1 MTIKND
7 FDESILSKNQD
18 EQLNEI
24 IDLLHDLPPIPVPD
38 EFNSRLK
45 HALQIEKK
53 RKKITVLKRW
63 SAVAAVFFVGFISVL
78 FLKDGNLV
86 MPANLSLKDYNKET
100 DQVLEEVDEK
110 YGTVHDENL
119 EELEEDETKREKT
132 LGTITNEE
140 IEENDQVQITQKDR
154 NNMSEMPKKSIVQ
167 EETHSSD
174 SSLQTLSAKPSRSI
188 AYSGTAEEFN
198 RCSEEKILEI
208 VEMINQQNS
217 FAVLNDD
224 TYIDINMEESSS
236 SEEITNEISQIVKK
250 LYQDIFNNQQVTY
263 KNISKHSVAGKSQ
276 VYEVQGNGKTI
287 SITITNSPEGIH
299 ISEPILDH
307 GEWLE
312 EQLSNTTYVLEN
324 YETIEEDSIVF
335 HVNVLV
341 NENGEN
347 VNEVRSIVWKPTK
360 L

>member
-78 FLKDGNLV
+78 FLKDGNLA
-86 MPANLSLKDYNKET
+86 MPANLSLKDYNNKET
-100 DQVLEEVDEK
+100 DQVLEEADEK
-110 YGTVHDENL
+110 YGTIQEENL
-119 EELEEDETKREKT
+119 EELEEDEIKQEMA
-132 LGTITNEE
+132 LGAITNEK
-140 IEENDQVQITQKDR
+140 IAENDQTPITQKDR
-154 NNMSEMPKKSIVQ
+154 NDMSEMPKKSIVQ
-167 EETHSSD
+167 EGTLSSD
-174 SSLQTLSAKPSRSI
+174 RSLQTLSAQPSRSI

-217 FAVLNDD
+217 FAVLNDS
-224 TYIDINMEESSS
+224 DIKTEESFTSK
-236 SEEITNEISQIVKK
+236 EITNEISPIAMK
-250 LYQDIFNNQQVTY
+250 LYQNIFNNQQVTY
-263 KNISKHSVAGKSQ
+263 KNISKHSVTGKSQ
-276 VYEVQGNGKTI
+276 AYEILGNEKSI

-299 ISEPILDH
+299 VSEPILDH
-307 GEWLE
+307 GE
-312 EQLSNTTYVLEN
+312 
-324 YETIEEDSIVF
+324 
-335 HVNVLV
+335 
-341 NENGEN
+341 
-347 VNEVRSIVWKPTK
+347 
-360 L
+360 